1 MCAQSL
7 VVSVS
12 IEWNLSLPN
21 PVRVK
26 TTTTLTGKHARR
38 PYEGGIV
45 CGDVVA
51 YGWIDSVLEF
61 KK

>member
-1 MCAQSL
+1 MGHGAA
-7 VVSVS
+7 VAAG
-12 IEWNLSLPN
+12 ILPS
-21 PVRVK
+21 K
-26 TTTTLTGKHARR
+26 QARR

-45 CGDVVA
+45 CRDVVA